1 MLHQRLQKT
10 TMSPLHAY
18 EEPAAS
24 SSDES
29 DGEAENNVAQIT
41 RSHRQQLREAQFQS
55 LYVSK

>member
-1 MLHQRLQKT
+1 
-10 TMSPLHAY
+10 MSPLDAY

-41 RSHRQQLREAQFQS
+41 RSHRQQLQEAQFQS

>member
-1 MLHQRLQKT
+1 MP
-10 TMSPLHAY
+10 PLDAY
-18 EEPAAS
+18 EEPPAS

-41 RSHRQQLREAQFQS
+41 HSHRGKLQEAQFQS